1 MVLDVAEPRNSSI
14 GDNWWRIESNDG
26 MDLLNIIDG
35 VFGATSSVS
44 CRDLISDREWYVH
57 RILRESEV
65 NFHKRNH
72 YSILEPKIGEVDDE
86 ESESTSVYEMVEL
99 QG

>member
-1 MVLDVAEPRNSSI
+1 MVLDVAEPWNSSI

-26 MDLLNIIDG
+26 MNLLNIIDG
-35 VFGATSSVS
+35 VLSATSFVS
-44 CRDLISDREWYVH
+44 CRDLISDREWSGH

-65 NFHKRNH
+65 DLHKRSH
-72 YSILEPKIGEVDDE
+72 YFILEPKIGEVDDE
-86 ESESTSVYEMVEL
+86 ESESSGVDEMVEL